1 MIRDFGC
8 IPKSAF
14 TSENF
19 ERYRKESER
28 EIREIERG
36 EFLEKQAHKMRQIT
50 VAAVTIP
57 KSIHGELLIRLHS
70 EIQELSEKDF
80 QESARMAYV
89 DMFTGPFRLQE
100 TPGAKRFFST
110 YRANRHLELAEIVK
124 IISDAGCDMEA
135 LSIADTEEFG
145 ILRLIVDNYE
155 KAYNALKENNVVAAV
170 PSSVPEQKSAEQT
183 HHTVINNTTTID
195 INPVIS
201 EKPVVTP
208 KNELT
213 KNTIETTSKKVAE
226 KPVVKQVAKKEV
238 SKPVSKPK
246 KVTSTKA
253 TTSTTTTAKVTKTPA
268 KPKVVQYWVQVTSL
282 KSKKSAENAREVLD
296 ENKIT
301 ADIFTYKDKKD
312 QLFYRVRVGPYTT
325 KSEAE
330 YWQSR
335 VALIEKFSGAKTYIT
350 DSSAKKQ

>member
-1 MIRDFGC
+1 MEQKRTLWI
-8 IPKSAF
+8 
-14 TSENF
+14 
-19 ERYRKESER
+19 
-28 EIREIERG
+28 
-36 EFLEKQAHKMRQIT
+36 M
-50 VAAVTIP
+50 AAVGVFLLVVLGAALILYSPTARSSQTIATVSPSNKQTSNGWVSLAPAENETTIP
-57 KSIHGELLIRLHS
+57 QTKMPATETFIEETNEVPQQNVINSEEKITRVAELTVYAD
-70 EIQELSEKDF
+70 K
-80 QESARMAYV
+80 A
-89 DMFTGPFRLQE
+89 T
-100 TPGAKRFFST
+100 
-110 YRANRHLELAEIVK
+110 
-124 IISDAGCDMEA
+124 IISNNPNEM
-135 LSIADTEEFG
+135 
-145 ILRLIVDNYE
+145 
-155 KAYNALKENNVVAAV
+155 NNVVTTV
-170 PSSVPEQKSAEQT
+170 PSSVPEQKTAEQT

-330 YWQSR
+330 YWQSK
-335 VALIEKFSGAKTYIT
+335 IAKIDTFASSSSYIT
-350 DSSAKKQ
+350 STTLD

>member
-1 MIRDFGC
+1 MEQKRTLWI
-8 IPKSAF
+8 
-14 TSENF
+14 
-19 ERYRKESER
+19 
-28 EIREIERG
+28 
-36 EFLEKQAHKMRQIT
+36 M
-50 VAAVTIP
+50 AAVGVFLLVVLGAALILYSPTARSSQTIATVSPSNKQTSNGWVSLAPAENETTIP
-57 KSIHGELLIRLHS
+57 QTKMPATEV
-70 EIQELSEKDF
+70 LSEQNNEVPQQNVINSEEKITRV
-80 QESARMAYV
+80 A
-89 DMFTGPFRLQE
+89 
-100 TPGAKRFFST
+100 
-110 YRANRHLELAEIVK
+110 ELTVYADK
-124 IISDAGCDMEA
+124 ATIISNNPNEM
-135 LSIADTEEFG
+135 
-145 ILRLIVDNYE
+145 
-155 KAYNALKENNVVAAV
+155 NNVVAAV
-170 PSSVPEQKSAEQT
+170 PSSVPEQETAEQTQT

-253 TTSTTTTAKVTKTPA
+253 TTSTTTTAKITKTPA

-330 YWQSR
+330 YWQSK
-335 VALIEKFSGAKTYIT
+335 IAKIDTFASSSSYIT
-350 DSSAKKQ
+350 STTLD

>member
-1 MIRDFGC
+1 MEQKRTLWI
-8 IPKSAF
+8 
-14 TSENF
+14 
-19 ERYRKESER
+19 
-28 EIREIERG
+28 
-36 EFLEKQAHKMRQIT
+36 M
-50 VAAVTIP
+50 AAVGVFLLVVLGAALILYSPTARSSQTIATVSPSNKQTSNGWVSLAPAENETTIP
-57 KSIHGELLIRLHS
+57 QTKMPATEV
-70 EIQELSEKDF
+70 LSEQTNEVPQQNVINSEEKITRV
-80 QESARMAYV
+80 A
-89 DMFTGPFRLQE
+89 
-100 TPGAKRFFST
+100 
-110 YRANRHLELAEIVK
+110 ELTVYADK
-124 IISDAGCDMEA
+124 ATIISNNPNEM
-135 LSIADTEEFG
+135 
-145 ILRLIVDNYE
+145 
-155 KAYNALKENNVVAAV
+155 NNVVATV
-170 PSSVPEQKSAEQT
+170 PSSVPEQKTAEQT

-238 SKPVSKPK
+238 SKPVSKQK
-246 KVTSTKA
+246 KVTSTKT

-330 YWQSR
+330 YWQSK
-335 VALIEKFSGAKTYIT
+335 IAKIDTFASSSSYIT
-350 DSSAKKQ
+350 STTLD

>member
-1 MIRDFGC
+1 MEQKRTLWI
-8 IPKSAF
+8 
-14 TSENF
+14 
-19 ERYRKESER
+19 
-28 EIREIERG
+28 
-36 EFLEKQAHKMRQIT
+36 M
-50 VAAVTIP
+50 AAVEVCLLVEQEAALILYSPTARSSQTIATVSPSNKQTSNGWVSLAPAENETTIP
-57 KSIHGELLIRLHS
+57 QTKMPATEV
-70 EIQELSEKDF
+70 LSEQTNEVPQQNVINSEEKITRV
-80 QESARMAYV
+80 A
-89 DMFTGPFRLQE
+89 
-100 TPGAKRFFST
+100 
-110 YRANRHLELAEIVK
+110 ELTVYADK
-124 IISDAGCDMEA
+124 ATIISNNPNEM
-135 LSIADTEEFG
+135 
-145 ILRLIVDNYE
+145 
-155 KAYNALKENNVVAAV
+155 NNVVATV
-170 PSSVPEQKSAEQT
+170 PSSVPEQKTAEQT

-330 YWQSR
+330 YWQSK
-335 VALIEKFSGAKTYIT
+335 IAKIDTFASSSSYIT
-350 DSSAKKQ
+350 STTLD

>member
-1 MIRDFGC
+1 MEQKRTLWI
-8 IPKSAF
+8 
-14 TSENF
+14 
-19 ERYRKESER
+19 
-28 EIREIERG
+28 
-36 EFLEKQAHKMRQIT
+36 M
-50 VAAVTIP
+50 AAVGVFLLVVLGAALILYSPTARSSQTIATVSPSNKQTSNGWVSLAPAENETTIP
-57 KSIHGELLIRLHS
+57 QTKMPATEV
-70 EIQELSEKDF
+70 LSE
-80 QESARMAYV
+80 QTNEV
-89 DMFTGPFRLQE
+89 PLQNVINSE
-100 TPGAKRFFST
+100 EKITRVA
-110 YRANRHLELAEIVK
+110 ELTVYADK
-124 IISDAGCDMEA
+124 ATIISNNPNEM
-135 LSIADTEEFG
+135 
-145 ILRLIVDNYE
+145 
-155 KAYNALKENNVVAAV
+155 NNVVAAV
-170 PSSVPEQKSAEQT
+170 PSSVPEQKTAEQT

-330 YWQSR
+330 YWQSK
-335 VALIEKFSGAKTYIT
+335 IAKIDTFASSSSYIT
-350 DSSAKKQ
+350 STTLD

>member
-1 MIRDFGC
+1 MEQKRTLWI
-8 IPKSAF
+8 
-14 TSENF
+14 
-19 ERYRKESER
+19 
-28 EIREIERG
+28 
-36 EFLEKQAHKMRQIT
+36 M
-50 VAAVTIP
+50 AAVGVFLLVVLGAALILYSPTARSSQTIATVSPSNKQTSNGWVSLAPAENETTIP
-57 KSIHGELLIRLHS
+57 QTKMPATEV
-70 EIQELSEKDF
+70 LSEQTNEVPQQNVINSEEKITRV
-80 QESARMAYV
+80 A
-89 DMFTGPFRLQE
+89 
-100 TPGAKRFFST
+100 
-110 YRANRHLELAEIVK
+110 ELTVYADK
-124 IISDAGCDMEA
+124 ATIISNNPNEM
-135 LSIADTEEFG
+135 
-145 ILRLIVDNYE
+145 
-155 KAYNALKENNVVAAV
+155 NNVVAAV
-170 PSSVPEQKSAEQT
+170 PSSVPEQETAEQTQT

-330 YWQSR
+330 YWQSK
-335 VALIEKFSGAKTYIT
+335 IAKIDTFASSSSYIT
-350 DSSAKKQ
+350 STTLD

>member
-1 MIRDFGC
+1 MEQKRTLWI
-8 IPKSAF
+8 
-14 TSENF
+14 
-19 ERYRKESER
+19 
-28 EIREIERG
+28 
-36 EFLEKQAHKMRQIT
+36 M
-50 VAAVTIP
+50 AAVGVFLLVVLGAALILYSPTARSSQTIATVSPSNKQTSNGWVSLAPAENETTIP
-57 KSIHGELLIRLHS
+57 QTKMPATEV
-70 EIQELSEKDF
+70 LSE
-80 QESARMAYV
+80 Q
-89 DMFTGPFRLQE
+89 
-100 TPGAKRFFST
+100 
-110 YRANRHLELAEIVK
+110 ANEVPQQNVINSEEKITRVAELTVYADK
-124 IISDAGCDMEA
+124 ATIISNNPNEM
-135 LSIADTEEFG
+135 
-145 ILRLIVDNYE
+145 
-155 KAYNALKENNVVAAV
+155 NNVVAAV
-170 PSSVPEQKSAEQT
+170 PSSVPEQKTAEQT

-330 YWQSR
+330 YWQSK
-335 VALIEKFSGAKTYIT
+335 IAKIDTFASSSSYIT
-350 DSSAKKQ
+350 STTLD

>member
-1 MIRDFGC
+1 MEQKRTLWI
-8 IPKSAF
+8 
-14 TSENF
+14 
-19 ERYRKESER
+19 
-28 EIREIERG
+28 
-36 EFLEKQAHKMRQIT
+36 M
-50 VAAVTIP
+50 AAVGVFLLVVLGAALILYSPTARSSQTIATVSPSNKQTSNGWVSLAPAENETTIP
-57 KSIHGELLIRLHS
+57 QTKMPATEV
-70 EIQELSEKDF
+70 LSEQTNEVPQQNVVNSEEKITRV
-80 QESARMAYV
+80 A
-89 DMFTGPFRLQE
+89 
-100 TPGAKRFFST
+100 
-110 YRANRHLELAEIVK
+110 ELTVYADK
-124 IISDAGCDMEA
+124 TTIISNNPNEM
-135 LSIADTEEFG
+135 
-145 ILRLIVDNYE
+145 
-155 KAYNALKENNVVAAV
+155 NNVVAAV
-170 PSSVPEQKSAEQT
+170 PSSVPEQKTAEQT

-226 KPVVKQVAKKEV
+226 KTVVKQVAKKEV

-253 TTSTTTTAKVTKTPA
+253 TTSTTATAKVTKTPA

-330 YWQSR
+330 YWQSK
-335 VALIEKFSGAKTYIT
+335 IAKIDTFASSSSYIT
-350 DSSAKKQ
+350 STTLAT

>member
-1 MIRDFGC
+1 MEQKRTLWI
-8 IPKSAF
+8 
-14 TSENF
+14 
-19 ERYRKESER
+19 
-28 EIREIERG
+28 
-36 EFLEKQAHKMRQIT
+36 M
-50 VAAVTIP
+50 AAVGVFLLVVLGAALILYSPTARSSQTIATVSPSNKQTSNGWVSLAPAENETTIP
-57 KSIHGELLIRLHS
+57 QTKMPATEV
-70 EIQELSEKDF
+70 LSEQTNEVPQQNVINSEEKITRV
-80 QESARMAYV
+80 A
-89 DMFTGPFRLQE
+89 
-100 TPGAKRFFST
+100 
-110 YRANRHLELAEIVK
+110 ELTVYADK
-124 IISDAGCDMEA
+124 ATIISNNPNEM
-135 LSIADTEEFG
+135 
-145 ILRLIVDNYE
+145 
-155 KAYNALKENNVVAAV
+155 NNVVAAV
-170 PSSVPEQKSAEQT
+170 PSSVPEQETAEQTQT

-253 TTSTTTTAKVTKTPA
+253 TTSTTATAKVTKTPA

-330 YWQSR
+330 YWQSK
-335 VALIEKFSGAKTYIT
+335 IAKIDTFASSSSYIT
-350 DSSAKKQ
+350 STTLD

>member
-1 MIRDFGC
+1 MEQKRTLWI
-8 IPKSAF
+8 
-14 TSENF
+14 
-19 ERYRKESER
+19 
-28 EIREIERG
+28 
-36 EFLEKQAHKMRQIT
+36 M
-50 VAAVTIP
+50 AAVGVFLLVVLGAALILYSPTARSSQTIATVSPSNKQTSNGWVSLAPAENETTIP
-57 KSIHGELLIRLHS
+57 QTKMPATEV
-70 EIQELSEKDF
+70 LSEQNNEVPQQNVINSEEKITRV
-80 QESARMAYV
+80 A
-89 DMFTGPFRLQE
+89 
-100 TPGAKRFFST
+100 
-110 YRANRHLELAEIVK
+110 ELTVYADK
-124 IISDAGCDMEA
+124 ATIISNNPNEM
-135 LSIADTEEFG
+135 
-145 ILRLIVDNYE
+145 
-155 KAYNALKENNVVAAV
+155 NNVVAAV
-170 PSSVPEQKSAEQT
+170 PSSVPEQKTAEQT

-213 KNTIETTSKKVAE
+213 KNAIETTSKKVAE

-330 YWQSR
+330 YWQSK
-335 VALIEKFSGAKTYIT
+335 IAKIDTFASSSSYIT
-350 DSSAKKQ
+350 STTLD

>member
-1 MIRDFGC
+1 MEQKRTLWI
-8 IPKSAF
+8 
-14 TSENF
+14 
-19 ERYRKESER
+19 
-28 EIREIERG
+28 
-36 EFLEKQAHKMRQIT
+36 M
-50 VAAVTIP
+50 AAVGVFLLVVLGAALILYSPTARSSQTIATVSPSNKQTSNGWVSLAPAENETTIP
-57 KSIHGELLIRLHS
+57 QTKMPATEV
-70 EIQELSEKDF
+70 LSEQTNEVPQQNVVNSEEKITRV
-80 QESARMAYV
+80 A
-89 DMFTGPFRLQE
+89 
-100 TPGAKRFFST
+100 
-110 YRANRHLELAEIVK
+110 ELTVYADK
-124 IISDAGCDMEA
+124 TTIISNNPNEM
-135 LSIADTEEFG
+135 
-145 ILRLIVDNYE
+145 
-155 KAYNALKENNVVAAV
+155 NNVVAAV
-170 PSSVPEQKSAEQT
+170 PSSVPEQKTAEQT

-213 KNTIETTSKKVAE
+213 KNTIETTSRKVAE

-238 SKPVSKPK
+238 SKPVSKQK

-253 TTSTTTTAKVTKTPA
+253 TTSTTATAKVTKTPA

-330 YWQSR
+330 YWQSK
-335 VALIEKFSGAKTYIT
+335 IAKIDTFASSSSYIT
-350 DSSAKKQ
+350 STTLD

>member
-1 MIRDFGC
+1 MEQKRTLWI
-8 IPKSAF
+8 
-14 TSENF
+14 
-19 ERYRKESER
+19 
-28 EIREIERG
+28 
-36 EFLEKQAHKMRQIT
+36 M
-50 VAAVTIP
+50 AAVGVFLLVVLGAALILYSPTARSSQTIATVSPSNKQTSNGWVSLAPAENETTIP
-57 KSIHGELLIRLHS
+57 QTKMPATEV
-70 EIQELSEKDF
+70 LSEQTNEVPQQNVINSEEKITRV
-80 QESARMAYV
+80 A
-89 DMFTGPFRLQE
+89 
-100 TPGAKRFFST
+100 
-110 YRANRHLELAEIVK
+110 ELTVYADK
-124 IISDAGCDMEA
+124 ATIISNNPNEM
-135 LSIADTEEFG
+135 
-145 ILRLIVDNYE
+145 
-155 KAYNALKENNVVAAV
+155 NNVVAAV
-170 PSSVPEQKSAEQT
+170 PSSVPEQKTAEQT

-213 KNTIETTSKKVAE
+213 KNTIETTSKKVAK

-253 TTSTTTTAKVTKTPA
+253 TTSTTATAKVTKTPA

-330 YWQSR
+330 YWQSK
-335 VALIEKFSGAKTYIT
+335 IAKIDTFASSSSYIT
-350 DSSAKKQ
+350 STTLD

>member
-1 MIRDFGC
+1 MEQKRTLWI
-8 IPKSAF
+8 
-14 TSENF
+14 
-19 ERYRKESER
+19 
-28 EIREIERG
+28 
-36 EFLEKQAHKMRQIT
+36 M
-50 VAAVTIP
+50 AAVGVFLLVVLGAALILYSPTARSSQTIATVSPSNKQTSNGWVSLAPAENETTIP
-57 KSIHGELLIRLHS
+57 QTKMPATEV
-70 EIQELSEKDF
+70 LSEQTNEVPQQNVINSEEKITRV
-80 QESARMAYV
+80 A
-89 DMFTGPFRLQE
+89 
-100 TPGAKRFFST
+100 
-110 YRANRHLELAEIVK
+110 ELTVYADK
-124 IISDAGCDMEA
+124 ATIISNNPNEM
-135 LSIADTEEFG
+135 
-145 ILRLIVDNYE
+145 
-155 KAYNALKENNVVAAV
+155 NNVVAAV
-170 PSSVPEQKSAEQT
+170 PSSVPEQKTAEQT

-238 SKPVSKPK
+238 SKPVSKQK

-253 TTSTTTTAKVTKTPA
+253 TTSTTAKVTKTPA

-330 YWQSR
+330 YWQSK
-335 VALIEKFSGAKTYIT
+335 IAKIDTFASSSSYIT
-350 DSSAKKQ
+350 STTLD

>member
-1 MIRDFGC
+1 MEQKRTLWI
-8 IPKSAF
+8 
-14 TSENF
+14 
-19 ERYRKESER
+19 
-28 EIREIERG
+28 
-36 EFLEKQAHKMRQIT
+36 M
-50 VAAVTIP
+50 AAVGVFLLVVLGAALILYSPTARSSQTIATVSPSNKQTSNGWVSLAPAENETTIP
-57 KSIHGELLIRLHS
+57 QTKMPATEV
-70 EIQELSEKDF
+70 LSE
-80 QESARMAYV
+80 
-89 DMFTGPFRLQE
+89 E
-100 TPGAKRFFST
+100 TNEVPQQNVINSEEKITRVA
-110 YRANRHLELAEIVK
+110 ELTVYADK
-124 IISDAGCDMEA
+124 ATIISNNPNEM
-135 LSIADTEEFG
+135 
-145 ILRLIVDNYE
+145 
-155 KAYNALKENNVVAAV
+155 NNVVATV
-170 PSSVPEQKSAEQT
+170 PSSVPEQKTAEQT

-238 SKPVSKPK
+238 SKPVSKQK

-253 TTSTTTTAKVTKTPA
+253 TTSTTAKVTKTPA

-330 YWQSR
+330 YWQSK
-335 VALIEKFSGAKTYIT
+335 IAKIDTFASSSSYIT
-350 DSSAKKQ
+350 STTLD

>member
-1 MIRDFGC
+1 MEQKRTLWI
-8 IPKSAF
+8 
-14 TSENF
+14 
-19 ERYRKESER
+19 
-28 EIREIERG
+28 
-36 EFLEKQAHKMRQIT
+36 M
-50 VAAVTIP
+50 AAVGVFLLVVLGAALILYSPTARSSQTIATVSPSNKQTSNGWVSLAPAENETTIP
-57 KSIHGELLIRLHS
+57 QTKMPATEV
-70 EIQELSEKDF
+70 LSEQNNEVPQQNVINSEEKITRV
-80 QESARMAYV
+80 A
-89 DMFTGPFRLQE
+89 
-100 TPGAKRFFST
+100 
-110 YRANRHLELAEIVK
+110 ELTVYADK
-124 IISDAGCDMEA
+124 ATIISNNPNEM
-135 LSIADTEEFG
+135 
-145 ILRLIVDNYE
+145 
-155 KAYNALKENNVVAAV
+155 NNVVAAV
-170 PSSVPEQKSAEQT
+170 PSSVPEQKTAEQT

-213 KNTIETTSKKVAE
+213 KNTIANNSNKVVA

-238 SKPVSKPK
+238 SKPVSKQN
-246 KVTSTKA
+246 KVTSAKT
-253 TTSTTTTAKVTKTPA
+253 TTSKTTTATAKVTKTPA

-330 YWQSR
+330 YWQSK
-335 VALIEKFSGAKTYIT
+335 IAKIDTFASSSSYIT
-350 DSSAKKQ
+350 STTLD

>member
-1 MIRDFGC
+1 MEQKRTLWI
-8 IPKSAF
+8 
-14 TSENF
+14 
-19 ERYRKESER
+19 
-28 EIREIERG
+28 
-36 EFLEKQAHKMRQIT
+36 M
-50 VAAVTIP
+50 AAVGVFLLVVLGAALILYSPTARSSQTIATVSPSNKQTSNGWVSLAPAENETTIP
-57 KSIHGELLIRLHS
+57 QTKMPATETFIEETNEVPQQNVINSEEKITRVAELTVYAD
-70 EIQELSEKDF
+70 K
-80 QESARMAYV
+80 A
-89 DMFTGPFRLQE
+89 T
-100 TPGAKRFFST
+100 
-110 YRANRHLELAEIVK
+110 
-124 IISDAGCDMEA
+124 IISNNPNEM
-135 LSIADTEEFG
+135 
-145 ILRLIVDNYE
+145 
-155 KAYNALKENNVVAAV
+155 NNVVAAV
-170 PSSVPEQKSAEQT
+170 PSSVPEQKTAEQT

-238 SKPVSKPK
+238 SKPVSKTK
-246 KVTSTKA
+246 KVTSTKT
-253 TTSTTTTAKVTKTPA
+253 TTSTTATAKVTKTPA

-330 YWQSR
+330 YWQSK
-335 VALIEKFSGAKTYIT
+335 IAKIDTFASSSSYIT
-350 DSSAKKQ
+350 STTLD

>member
-1 MIRDFGC
+1 MEQKRTLWI
-8 IPKSAF
+8 
-14 TSENF
+14 
-19 ERYRKESER
+19 
-28 EIREIERG
+28 
-36 EFLEKQAHKMRQIT
+36 M
-50 VAAVTIP
+50 AAVGVFLLVVLGAALILYSPTARSSQTIATVSPSNKQTSNGWVSLAPAENETTIP
-57 KSIHGELLIRLHS
+57 QTKMPATEV
-70 EIQELSEKDF
+70 LSEQTNEVPQQNVINSEEKITRV
-80 QESARMAYV
+80 A
-89 DMFTGPFRLQE
+89 
-100 TPGAKRFFST
+100 
-110 YRANRHLELAEIVK
+110 ELTVYADK
-124 IISDAGCDMEA
+124 TTIISNNPNEM
-135 LSIADTEEFG
+135 
-145 ILRLIVDNYE
+145 
-155 KAYNALKENNVVAAV
+155 NNVVATV
-170 PSSVPEQKSAEQT
+170 PSSVPEQETAEQT

-201 EKPVVTP
+201 EKPVVIP

-226 KPVVKQVAKKEV
+226 KSVVKQVAKKEV

-253 TTSTTTTAKVTKTPA
+253 TTSTTATAKVTKTPA

-330 YWQSR
+330 YWQSK
-335 VALIEKFSGAKTYIT
+335 IAKIDTFASSSSYIT
-350 DSSAKKQ
+350 STTLD

>member
-1 MIRDFGC
+1 MEQKRTLWI
-8 IPKSAF
+8 
-14 TSENF
+14 
-19 ERYRKESER
+19 
-28 EIREIERG
+28 
-36 EFLEKQAHKMRQIT
+36 M
-50 VAAVTIP
+50 AAVGVFLLVVLGAALILYSPTARSSQTIATVSPSNKQTSNGWVSLAPAENETTIP
-57 KSIHGELLIRLHS
+57 QTKMPATEV
-70 EIQELSEKDF
+70 LSEQTNEVPQQNVINSEEKITRV
-80 QESARMAYV
+80 A
-89 DMFTGPFRLQE
+89 
-100 TPGAKRFFST
+100 
-110 YRANRHLELAEIVK
+110 ELTVYADK
-124 IISDAGCDMEA
+124 TTIISNNPNEM
-135 LSIADTEEFG
+135 
-145 ILRLIVDNYE
+145 
-155 KAYNALKENNVVAAV
+155 NNVVAAV
-170 PSSVPEQKSAEQT
+170 PSSVPEQKTAEQT

-226 KPVVKQVAKKEV
+226 KSVVKQVAKKEV

-253 TTSTTTTAKVTKTPA
+253 TTSTTATAKVTKTPA

-330 YWQSR
+330 YWQSK
-335 VALIEKFSGAKTYIT
+335 IAKIDTFASSSSYIT
-350 DSSAKKQ
+350 STTLD

>member
-1 MIRDFGC
+1 MEQKRTLWI
-8 IPKSAF
+8 
-14 TSENF
+14 
-19 ERYRKESER
+19 
-28 EIREIERG
+28 
-36 EFLEKQAHKMRQIT
+36 M
-50 VAAVTIP
+50 AAVGVFLLVVLGAALILYSPTARSSQTIATVSPSNKQTSNGWVSLAPAENETTIP
-57 KSIHGELLIRLHS
+57 QTKMPATEV
-70 EIQELSEKDF
+70 LSE
-80 QESARMAYV
+80 
-89 DMFTGPFRLQE
+89 E
-100 TPGAKRFFST
+100 TNEVPQQNVINSEEKITRVA
-110 YRANRHLELAEIVK
+110 ELTVYADK
-124 IISDAGCDMEA
+124 ATIISNNPNEM
-135 LSIADTEEFG
+135 
-145 ILRLIVDNYE
+145 
-155 KAYNALKENNVVAAV
+155 NNVVAAV
-170 PSSVPEQKSAEQT
+170 PSSVPEQKTAEQT

-246 KVTSTKA
+246 KVTSTKT

-330 YWQSR
+330 YWQSK
-335 VALIEKFSGAKTYIT
+335 IAKIDTFASSSSYIT
-350 DSSAKKQ
+350 STTLD

>member
-1 MIRDFGC
+1 MEQKRTLWI
-8 IPKSAF
+8 
-14 TSENF
+14 
-19 ERYRKESER
+19 
-28 EIREIERG
+28 
-36 EFLEKQAHKMRQIT
+36 M
-50 VAAVTIP
+50 AAVGVFLLVVLGAALILYSPTARSSQTIATVSPSNKQTSNGWVSLAPAENETTIP
-57 KSIHGELLIRLHS
+57 QTKMPATEV
-70 EIQELSEKDF
+70 LSEQTNEVPQQNVVNSEEKITRV
-80 QESARMAYV
+80 A
-89 DMFTGPFRLQE
+89 
-100 TPGAKRFFST
+100 
-110 YRANRHLELAEIVK
+110 ELTVYADK
-124 IISDAGCDMEA
+124 ATIISNNPNEM
-135 LSIADTEEFG
+135 
-145 ILRLIVDNYE
+145 
-155 KAYNALKENNVVAAV
+155 NNVVAAV
-170 PSSVPEQKSAEQT
+170 PSSVPEQKTAEQT

-226 KPVVKQVAKKEV
+226 KTVVKQVAKKEV

-253 TTSTTTTAKVTKTPA
+253 TTSTTATAKVTKTPA

-330 YWQSR
+330 YWQSK
-335 VALIEKFSGAKTYIT
+335 IAKIDTFASSSSYIT
-350 DSSAKKQ
+350 STTLAT

>member
-1 MIRDFGC
+1 MEQKRTLWI
-8 IPKSAF
+8 
-14 TSENF
+14 
-19 ERYRKESER
+19 
-28 EIREIERG
+28 
-36 EFLEKQAHKMRQIT
+36 M
-50 VAAVTIP
+50 AAVGVFLLVVLGAALILYSPTARSSQTIATVSPSNKQTSNGWVSLAPAENETTIP
-57 KSIHGELLIRLHS
+57 QTKMPATEV
-70 EIQELSEKDF
+70 LSE
-80 QESARMAYV
+80 
-89 DMFTGPFRLQE
+89 E
-100 TPGAKRFFST
+100 TNEVPQQNVINSEEKITRVA
-110 YRANRHLELAEIVK
+110 ELTVYADK
-124 IISDAGCDMEA
+124 ATIISNNPNEM
-135 LSIADTEEFG
+135 
-145 ILRLIVDNYE
+145 
-155 KAYNALKENNVVAAV
+155 NNVVAAV
-170 PSSVPEQKSAEQT
+170 PSSVPEQKTAEQT

-330 YWQSR
+330 YWQSK
-335 VALIEKFSGAKTYIT
+335 IAKIDTFASSSSYIT
-350 DSSAKKQ
+350 STTLD

>member
-1 MIRDFGC
+1 MEQKRTLWI
-8 IPKSAF
+8 
-14 TSENF
+14 
-19 ERYRKESER
+19 
-28 EIREIERG
+28 
-36 EFLEKQAHKMRQIT
+36 M
-50 VAAVTIP
+50 AAVGVFLLVVLGAALILYSPTARSSQTIATVSPSNKQTSNGWVSLAPAENETTIP
-57 KSIHGELLIRLHS
+57 QTKMPATEV
-70 EIQELSEKDF
+70 LSEQTNEVPQQNVINSEEKITRV
-80 QESARMAYV
+80 A
-89 DMFTGPFRLQE
+89 
-100 TPGAKRFFST
+100 
-110 YRANRHLELAEIVK
+110 ELTVYADK
-124 IISDAGCDMEA
+124 ATIISNNPNEM
-135 LSIADTEEFG
+135 
-145 ILRLIVDNYE
+145 
-155 KAYNALKENNVVAAV
+155 NNVVATV
-170 PSSVPEQKSAEQT
+170 PSSVPEQKTAEQT

-213 KNTIETTSKKVAE
+213 KNAIAKNSNKVIE

-238 SKPVSKPK
+238 SKPVSKQK
-246 KVTSTKA
+246 KATSTKA
-253 TTSTTTTAKVTKTPA
+253 TTSTTATAKVTKTPA

-330 YWQSR
+330 YWQSK
-335 VALIEKFSGAKTYIT
+335 IAKIDTFASSSSYIT
-350 DSSAKKQ
+350 STTLD

>member
-1 MIRDFGC
+1 MEQKRTLWI
-8 IPKSAF
+8 
-14 TSENF
+14 
-19 ERYRKESER
+19 
-28 EIREIERG
+28 
-36 EFLEKQAHKMRQIT
+36 M
-50 VAAVTIP
+50 AAVGVFLLVVLGAALILYSPTARSSQTIATVSPSNKQTSNGWVSLAPAENETTIP
-57 KSIHGELLIRLHS
+57 QTKMPATETFIEETNEVHQQNVINSEEKITRVAELTVYAD
-70 EIQELSEKDF
+70 K
-80 QESARMAYV
+80 A
-89 DMFTGPFRLQE
+89 T
-100 TPGAKRFFST
+100 
-110 YRANRHLELAEIVK
+110 
-124 IISDAGCDMEA
+124 IISNNPNEM
-135 LSIADTEEFG
+135 
-145 ILRLIVDNYE
+145 
-155 KAYNALKENNVVAAV
+155 NNVVATV
-170 PSSVPEQKSAEQT
+170 PSSVPEQETAEQTQT

-238 SKPVSKPK
+238 SKPVSKQK

-330 YWQSR
+330 YWQSK
-335 VALIEKFSGAKTYIT
+335 IAKIDTFASSSSYIT
-350 DSSAKKQ
+350 STTLD

>member
-1 MIRDFGC
+1 MEQKRTLWI
-8 IPKSAF
+8 
-14 TSENF
+14 
-19 ERYRKESER
+19 
-28 EIREIERG
+28 
-36 EFLEKQAHKMRQIT
+36 M
-50 VAAVTIP
+50 AAVGVFLLVVLGAALILYSPTARSSQTIATVSPSNKQTSNGWVSLAPAENETTIP
-57 KSIHGELLIRLHS
+57 QTKMPATEV
-70 EIQELSEKDF
+70 LSEQTNEVPQQNVINSEEKITRV
-80 QESARMAYV
+80 A
-89 DMFTGPFRLQE
+89 
-100 TPGAKRFFST
+100 
-110 YRANRHLELAEIVK
+110 ELTVYADK
-124 IISDAGCDMEA
+124 TTIISNNPNEM
-135 LSIADTEEFG
+135 
-145 ILRLIVDNYE
+145 
-155 KAYNALKENNVVAAV
+155 NNVVAAV
-170 PSSVPEQKSAEQT
+170 PSSVPEQKTAEQT

-201 EKPVVTP
+201 EKPVITP

-226 KPVVKQVAKKEV
+226 KTVVKQVAKKEV

-253 TTSTTTTAKVTKTPA
+253 TTSTTATAKVTKTPA

-330 YWQSR
+330 YWQSK
-335 VALIEKFSGAKTYIT
+335 IAKIDTFASSSSYIT
-350 DSSAKKQ
+350 STTLD

>member
-1 MIRDFGC
+1 MEQKRTLWI
-8 IPKSAF
+8 
-14 TSENF
+14 
-19 ERYRKESER
+19 
-28 EIREIERG
+28 
-36 EFLEKQAHKMRQIT
+36 M
-50 VAAVTIP
+50 AAVGVFLLVVLGAALILYSPTARSSQTIATVSPSNKQTSNGWVSLAPAENETTIP
-57 KSIHGELLIRLHS
+57 QTKMPATEV
-70 EIQELSEKDF
+70 LSEQNNEVPQQNVINSEEKITRV
-80 QESARMAYV
+80 A
-89 DMFTGPFRLQE
+89 
-100 TPGAKRFFST
+100 
-110 YRANRHLELAEIVK
+110 ELTVYADK
-124 IISDAGCDMEA
+124 ATIISNNPNEM
-135 LSIADTEEFG
+135 
-145 ILRLIVDNYE
+145 
-155 KAYNALKENNVVAAV
+155 NNVVAAV
-170 PSSVPEQKSAEQT
+170 PSSVPEQKTAEQT

-238 SKPVSKPK
+238 SKPVSKQK

-330 YWQSR
+330 YWQSK
-335 VALIEKFSGAKTYIT
+335 IAKIDTFASSSSYIT
-350 DSSAKKQ
+350 STTLD

>member
-1 MIRDFGC
+1 MEQKRTLWI
-8 IPKSAF
+8 
-14 TSENF
+14 
-19 ERYRKESER
+19 
-28 EIREIERG
+28 
-36 EFLEKQAHKMRQIT
+36 M
-50 VAAVTIP
+50 AAVGVFLLVVLGAALILYSPTARSSQTIATVSPSNKQTSNGWVSLAPAENETTIP
-57 KSIHGELLIRLHS
+57 QTKMPATEV
-70 EIQELSEKDF
+70 LSE
-80 QESARMAYV
+80 
-89 DMFTGPFRLQE
+89 E
-100 TPGAKRFFST
+100 TNEVPQQNVINSEEKITRVA
-110 YRANRHLELAEIVK
+110 ELTVYADK
-124 IISDAGCDMEA
+124 ATIISNNPNEM
-135 LSIADTEEFG
+135 
-145 ILRLIVDNYE
+145 
-155 KAYNALKENNVVAAV
+155 NNVVATV
-170 PSSVPEQKSAEQT
+170 PSSVPEQKTAEQT

-246 KVTSTKA
+246 KVTSTKT

-330 YWQSR
+330 YWQSK
-335 VALIEKFSGAKTYIT
+335 IAKIDTFASSSSYIT
-350 DSSAKKQ
+350 STTLD

>member
-1 MIRDFGC
+1 MEQKRTLWI
-8 IPKSAF
+8 
-14 TSENF
+14 
-19 ERYRKESER
+19 
-28 EIREIERG
+28 
-36 EFLEKQAHKMRQIT
+36 M
-50 VAAVTIP
+50 AAVGVFLLVVLGAALILYSPTARSSQTIATVSPSNKQTSNGWVSLAPAENETTIP
-57 KSIHGELLIRLHS
+57 QTKMPATEV
-70 EIQELSEKDF
+70 LSEQNNEVPQQNVINSEEKITRV
-80 QESARMAYV
+80 A
-89 DMFTGPFRLQE
+89 
-100 TPGAKRFFST
+100 
-110 YRANRHLELAEIVK
+110 ELTVYADK
-124 IISDAGCDMEA
+124 ATIIS
-135 LSIADTEEFG
+135 
-145 ILRLIVDNYE
+145 N
-155 KAYNALKENNVVAAV
+155 NPNENNVVAAV
-170 PSSVPEQKSAEQT
+170 PSSVPEQKTAEQT

-238 SKPVSKPK
+238 SKPVSKQK

-330 YWQSR
+330 YWQSK
-335 VALIEKFSGAKTYIT
+335 IAKIDTFASSSSYIT
-350 DSSAKKQ
+350 STTLD

>member
-1 MIRDFGC
+1 MEQKRTLWI
-8 IPKSAF
+8 
-14 TSENF
+14 
-19 ERYRKESER
+19 
-28 EIREIERG
+28 
-36 EFLEKQAHKMRQIT
+36 M
-50 VAAVTIP
+50 AAVGVFLLVVLGAALILYSPTARSSQTIATVSPSNKQTSNGWVSLAPAENETTIP
-57 KSIHGELLIRLHS
+57 QTKMPATEV
-70 EIQELSEKDF
+70 LSEQTNEVPQQNVINSEEKITRV
-80 QESARMAYV
+80 A
-89 DMFTGPFRLQE
+89 
-100 TPGAKRFFST
+100 
-110 YRANRHLELAEIVK
+110 ELTVYADK
-124 IISDAGCDMEA
+124 ATIISNNPNEM
-135 LSIADTEEFG
+135 
-145 ILRLIVDNYE
+145 
-155 KAYNALKENNVVAAV
+155 NNVVATV
-170 PSSVPEQKSAEQT
+170 PSSVPEQKTAEQT

-253 TTSTTTTAKVTKTPA
+253 TTSTTAKVTKTPA

-330 YWQSR
+330 YWQSK
-335 VALIEKFSGAKTYIT
+335 IAKIDTFASSSSYIT
-350 DSSAKKQ
+350 STTLD

>member
-1 MIRDFGC
+1 MEQKRTLWI
-8 IPKSAF
+8 
-14 TSENF
+14 
-19 ERYRKESER
+19 
-28 EIREIERG
+28 
-36 EFLEKQAHKMRQIT
+36 M
-50 VAAVTIP
+50 AAVGVFLLVVLGAALILYSPTARSSQTIATVSPSNKQTSNGWVSLAPAENETTIP
-57 KSIHGELLIRLHS
+57 QTKMPATEV
-70 EIQELSEKDF
+70 LSEQTNEVPQQNVVNSEEKITRV
-80 QESARMAYV
+80 A
-89 DMFTGPFRLQE
+89 
-100 TPGAKRFFST
+100 
-110 YRANRHLELAEIVK
+110 ELTVYADK
-124 IISDAGCDMEA
+124 TTIISNNPNEM
-135 LSIADTEEFG
+135 
-145 ILRLIVDNYE
+145 
-155 KAYNALKENNVVAAV
+155 NNVVAAV
-170 PSSVPEQKSAEQT
+170 PSSVPEQETAEQT

-226 KPVVKQVAKKEV
+226 KPVVRQIAKKEV
-238 SKPVSKPK
+238 SKSVSKPK

-253 TTSTTTTAKVTKTPA
+253 TTSTTATAKVTKTPA

-330 YWQSR
+330 YWQSK
-335 VALIEKFSGAKTYIT
+335 IAKIDTFASSSSYIT
-350 DSSAKKQ
+350 STTLD

>member
-1 MIRDFGC
+1 MEQKRTLWI
-8 IPKSAF
+8 
-14 TSENF
+14 
-19 ERYRKESER
+19 
-28 EIREIERG
+28 
-36 EFLEKQAHKMRQIT
+36 M
-50 VAAVTIP
+50 AAVGVFLLVVLGAALILYSPTARSSQTIATVSPSNKQTSNGWVSLAPAENETTIP
-57 KSIHGELLIRLHS
+57 QTKMPATEV
-70 EIQELSEKDF
+70 LSEQNNEVPQQNVINSEEKITRV
-80 QESARMAYV
+80 A
-89 DMFTGPFRLQE
+89 
-100 TPGAKRFFST
+100 
-110 YRANRHLELAEIVK
+110 ELTVYADK
-124 IISDAGCDMEA
+124 ATIISNNPNEM
-135 LSIADTEEFG
+135 
-145 ILRLIVDNYE
+145 
-155 KAYNALKENNVVAAV
+155 NNVVAAV
-170 PSSVPEQKSAEQT
+170 PSSVPEQKTAEQT

-246 KVTSTKA
+246 KVTSTKT
-253 TTSTTTTAKVTKTPA
+253 TTSTTATAKVTKTPA

-330 YWQSR
+330 YWQSK
-335 VALIEKFSGAKTYIT
+335 IAKIDTFASSSSYIT
-350 DSSAKKQ
+350 STTLD

>member
-1 MIRDFGC
+1 MEQKRTLWI
-8 IPKSAF
+8 
-14 TSENF
+14 
-19 ERYRKESER
+19 
-28 EIREIERG
+28 
-36 EFLEKQAHKMRQIT
+36 M
-50 VAAVTIP
+50 AAVGVFLLVVLGAALILYSPTARSSQTIATVSPSNKQTSNGWVSLAPAENETTIP
-57 KSIHGELLIRLHS
+57 QTKMPATEV
-70 EIQELSEKDF
+70 LSE
-80 QESARMAYV
+80 
-89 DMFTGPFRLQE
+89 E
-100 TPGAKRFFST
+100 TNEVPQQNVINSEEKITRVA
-110 YRANRHLELAEIVK
+110 ELTVYADK
-124 IISDAGCDMEA
+124 ATIISNNPNEM
-135 LSIADTEEFG
+135 
-145 ILRLIVDNYE
+145 
-155 KAYNALKENNVVAAV
+155 NNVVAAV
-170 PSSVPEQKSAEQT
+170 PSSVPEQKTAEQT

-246 KVTSTKA
+246 KVTSTKT
-253 TTSTTTTAKVTKTPA
+253 TTSTTATAKVTKTPA

-330 YWQSR
+330 YWQSK
-335 VALIEKFSGAKTYIT
+335 IAKIDTFASSSSYIT
-350 DSSAKKQ
+350 STTLD

>member
-1 MIRDFGC
+1 MEQKRTLWI
-8 IPKSAF
+8 
-14 TSENF
+14 
-19 ERYRKESER
+19 
-28 EIREIERG
+28 
-36 EFLEKQAHKMRQIT
+36 M
-50 VAAVTIP
+50 AAVGVFLLVVLGAALILYSPTARSSQTIATVSPSNKQTSNGWVSLAPAENETTIP
-57 KSIHGELLIRLHS
+57 QTKMPATEV
-70 EIQELSEKDF
+70 LSEQNNEVPQQNVINSEEKITRV
-80 QESARMAYV
+80 A
-89 DMFTGPFRLQE
+89 
-100 TPGAKRFFST
+100 
-110 YRANRHLELAEIVK
+110 ELTVYADK
-124 IISDAGCDMEA
+124 ATIISNNPNEM
-135 LSIADTEEFG
+135 
-145 ILRLIVDNYE
+145 
-155 KAYNALKENNVVAAV
+155 NNVVAAV
-170 PSSVPEQKSAEQT
+170 PSSVPEQKTAEQT

-213 KNTIETTSKKVAE
+213 KNTMETTSKKVAE

-330 YWQSR
+330 YWQSK
-335 VALIEKFSGAKTYIT
+335 IAKIDTFASSSSYIT
-350 DSSAKKQ
+350 STTLD

>member
-1 MIRDFGC
+1 MEQKRTLWI
-8 IPKSAF
+8 
-14 TSENF
+14 
-19 ERYRKESER
+19 
-28 EIREIERG
+28 
-36 EFLEKQAHKMRQIT
+36 M
-50 VAAVTIP
+50 AAVGVFLLVVLGAALILYSPTARSSQTIATVSPSNKQTSNGWVSLAPAENETTIP
-57 KSIHGELLIRLHS
+57 QTKMPATEV
-70 EIQELSEKDF
+70 LSEQTNEIPQQNVINSEEKITRV
-80 QESARMAYV
+80 A
-89 DMFTGPFRLQE
+89 
-100 TPGAKRFFST
+100 
-110 YRANRHLELAEIVK
+110 ELTVYADK
-124 IISDAGCDMEA
+124 TTIISNNPNEM
-135 LSIADTEEFG
+135 
-145 ILRLIVDNYE
+145 
-155 KAYNALKENNVVAAV
+155 NNVVAAV
-170 PSSVPEQKSAEQT
+170 PSSVPEQETAEQT

-226 KPVVKQVAKKEV
+226 KSVVRQIAKKEV

-253 TTSTTTTAKVTKTPA
+253 TTSTTATAKVTKTPA

-330 YWQSR
+330 YWQSK
-335 VALIEKFSGAKTYIT
+335 IAKIDTFASSSSYIT
-350 DSSAKKQ
+350 STTLD

>member
-1 MIRDFGC
+1 MEQKRTLWI
-8 IPKSAF
+8 
-14 TSENF
+14 
-19 ERYRKESER
+19 
-28 EIREIERG
+28 
-36 EFLEKQAHKMRQIT
+36 M
-50 VAAVTIP
+50 AAVGVFLLVVLGAALILYSPTARSSQTIATVSPSNKQTSNGWVSLAPAENETTIP
-57 KSIHGELLIRLHS
+57 QTKMPATETFIEETNEVPQQNVINSEEKITRVAELTVYAD
-70 EIQELSEKDF
+70 K
-80 QESARMAYV
+80 A
-89 DMFTGPFRLQE
+89 T
-100 TPGAKRFFST
+100 
-110 YRANRHLELAEIVK
+110 
-124 IISDAGCDMEA
+124 IISNNPNEM
-135 LSIADTEEFG
+135 
-145 ILRLIVDNYE
+145 
-155 KAYNALKENNVVAAV
+155 NNVVAAV
-170 PSSVPEQKSAEQT
+170 PSSVPEQKTAEQT

-213 KNTIETTSKKVAE
+213 KNTIANNSNKVVA

-238 SKPVSKPK
+238 SKPVSKQN

-253 TTSTTTTAKVTKTPA
+253 TTSTTATAKVTKTPA

-330 YWQSR
+330 YWQSK
-335 VALIEKFSGAKTYIT
+335 IAKIDTFASSSSYIT
-350 DSSAKKQ
+350 STTLD

>member
-1 MIRDFGC
+1 MEQKRTLWI
-8 IPKSAF
+8 
-14 TSENF
+14 
-19 ERYRKESER
+19 
-28 EIREIERG
+28 
-36 EFLEKQAHKMRQIT
+36 M
-50 VAAVTIP
+50 AAVGVFLLVVLGAALILYSPTARSSQTIATVSPSNKQTSNGWVSLAPAENETTIP
-57 KSIHGELLIRLHS
+57 QTKMPATETFIEETNEVPQQNVINSEEKITRVAELTVYAD
-70 EIQELSEKDF
+70 K
-80 QESARMAYV
+80 A
-89 DMFTGPFRLQE
+89 T
-100 TPGAKRFFST
+100 
-110 YRANRHLELAEIVK
+110 
-124 IISDAGCDMEA
+124 IISNNPNEM
-135 LSIADTEEFG
+135 
-145 ILRLIVDNYE
+145 
-155 KAYNALKENNVVAAV
+155 NNVVATV
-170 PSSVPEQKSAEQT
+170 PSSVPEQKTAEQT

-213 KNTIETTSKKVAE
+213 KNTIANNSNKVVA

-238 SKPVSKPK
+238 SKPVSKQN

-253 TTSTTTTAKVTKTPA
+253 TTSTTATAKVTKTPA

-330 YWQSR
+330 YWQSK
-335 VALIEKFSGAKTYIT
+335 IAKIDTFASSSSYIT
-350 DSSAKKQ
+350 STTLD

>member
-1 MIRDFGC
+1 MEQKRTLWI
-8 IPKSAF
+8 
-14 TSENF
+14 
-19 ERYRKESER
+19 
-28 EIREIERG
+28 
-36 EFLEKQAHKMRQIT
+36 M
-50 VAAVTIP
+50 AAVGVFLLVVLGAALILYSPTARSSQTIATVSPSNKQTSNGWVSLAPAENETTIP
-57 KSIHGELLIRLHS
+57 QTKMPATEV
-70 EIQELSEKDF
+70 LSEQNNEVPQQNVINSEEKITRV
-80 QESARMAYV
+80 A
-89 DMFTGPFRLQE
+89 
-100 TPGAKRFFST
+100 
-110 YRANRHLELAEIVK
+110 ELTVYADK
-124 IISDAGCDMEA
+124 ATIISNNPNEM
-135 LSIADTEEFG
+135 
-145 ILRLIVDNYE
+145 
-155 KAYNALKENNVVAAV
+155 NNVVATV
-170 PSSVPEQKSAEQT
+170 PSSVPEQKTAEQT

-226 KPVVKQVAKKEV
+226 
-238 SKPVSKPK
+238 KPVSKPK

-330 YWQSR
+330 YWQSK
-335 VALIEKFSGAKTYIT
+335 IAKIDTFASSSSYIT
-350 DSSAKKQ
+350 STTLD

>member
-1 MIRDFGC
+1 MEQKRTLWI
-8 IPKSAF
+8 
-14 TSENF
+14 
-19 ERYRKESER
+19 
-28 EIREIERG
+28 
-36 EFLEKQAHKMRQIT
+36 M
-50 VAAVTIP
+50 AAVGVFLLVVLGAALILYSPTARSSQTIATVSPSNKQTSNGWVSLAPAENETTIP
-57 KSIHGELLIRLHS
+57 QTKMPATEV
-70 EIQELSEKDF
+70 LSEQTNEVPQQNVINSEEKITRV
-80 QESARMAYV
+80 A
-89 DMFTGPFRLQE
+89 
-100 TPGAKRFFST
+100 
-110 YRANRHLELAEIVK
+110 ELTVYADK
-124 IISDAGCDMEA
+124 TTIISNNPNEM
-135 LSIADTEEFG
+135 
-145 ILRLIVDNYE
+145 
-155 KAYNALKENNVVAAV
+155 NNVVAAV
-170 PSSVPEQKSAEQT
+170 PSSVPEQETAEQT

-226 KPVVKQVAKKEV
+226 KSVVKQVAKKEV
-238 SKPVSKPK
+238 SKPVSKQK

-253 TTSTTTTAKVTKTPA
+253 TTSTTATAKVTKTPA

-330 YWQSR
+330 YWQSK
-335 VALIEKFSGAKTYIT
+335 IAKIDTFASSSSYIT
-350 DSSAKKQ
+350 STTLD

>member
-1 MIRDFGC
+1 MEQKRTLWI
-8 IPKSAF
+8 
-14 TSENF
+14 
-19 ERYRKESER
+19 
-28 EIREIERG
+28 
-36 EFLEKQAHKMRQIT
+36 M
-50 VAAVTIP
+50 AAVGVFLLVVLGAALILYSPTARSSQTIATVSPSNKQTSNGWVSLAPAENETTIP
-57 KSIHGELLIRLHS
+57 QTKMPATEV
-70 EIQELSEKDF
+70 LSEQTNEVPQQNVVNSEEKITRV
-80 QESARMAYV
+80 A
-89 DMFTGPFRLQE
+89 
-100 TPGAKRFFST
+100 
-110 YRANRHLELAEIVK
+110 ELTVYADK
-124 IISDAGCDMEA
+124 TTIISNNPNEM
-135 LSIADTEEFG
+135 
-145 ILRLIVDNYE
+145 
-155 KAYNALKENNVVAAV
+155 NNVVAAV
-170 PSSVPEQKSAEQT
+170 PSSVPEQETAEQT

-213 KNTIETTSKKVAE
+213 KNTIETTSRKVAE
-226 KPVVKQVAKKEV
+226 KPVVKQIAKKEV
-238 SKPVSKPK
+238 SKSVSKPK

-253 TTSTTTTAKVTKTPA
+253 TTSTTATAKVTKTPA

-330 YWQSR
+330 YWQSK
-335 VALIEKFSGAKTYIT
+335 IAKIDTFASSSSYIT
-350 DSSAKKQ
+350 STTLD

>member
-1 MIRDFGC
+1 MEQKRTLWI
-8 IPKSAF
+8 
-14 TSENF
+14 
-19 ERYRKESER
+19 
-28 EIREIERG
+28 
-36 EFLEKQAHKMRQIT
+36 M
-50 VAAVTIP
+50 AAVGVFLLVVLGAALILYSPTARSSQTIATVSPSNKQTSNGWVSLAPAENETTIP
-57 KSIHGELLIRLHS
+57 QTKMPATEV
-70 EIQELSEKDF
+70 LSE
-80 QESARMAYV
+80 
-89 DMFTGPFRLQE
+89 E
-100 TPGAKRFFST
+100 TNEVPQQNVINSEEKITRVA
-110 YRANRHLELAEIVK
+110 ELTVYADK
-124 IISDAGCDMEA
+124 ATIISNNPNEM
-135 LSIADTEEFG
+135 
-145 ILRLIVDNYE
+145 
-155 KAYNALKENNVVAAV
+155 NNVVATV
-170 PSSVPEQKSAEQT
+170 PSSVPEQKTAEQT

-253 TTSTTTTAKVTKTPA
+253 TTSTTATAKVTKTPA

-330 YWQSR
+330 YWQSK
-335 VALIEKFSGAKTYIT
+335 IAKIDTFASSSSYIT
-350 DSSAKKQ
+350 STTLD